1 MVIYLRKRE
10 EVFLKVLIIFLL
22 VVILY
27 LISYFTSYVKY
38 DNREI
43 MEYESVLLDNRIL
56 KNELSSLS
64 GITYQ
69 DSKVAKVVVRD
80 LYGFYDEVIINRGK
94 DEIEKYDALV
104 NEDGIV
110 GVVYKVNK
118 NTSYAKLL
126 SSNYNLS
133 VRINGVYGNYNNG
146 VVSMIDKYSDIKVGD
161 LIYTSGLDGVASDLY
176 VGKVLRVYE
185 DEDELG
191 LKVDVKIVN
200 NGNLNYVVIK
210 RNVE

>member
-1 MVIYLRKRE
+1 
-10 EVFLKVLIIFLL
+10 
-22 VVILY
+22 
-27 LISYFTSYVKY
+27 
-38 DNREI
+38 

-126 SSNYNLS
+126 SSHYNLS

-176 VGKVLRVYE
+176 VGKVLRIYE